1 MNKNSAAFPY
11 GARLETVNSD
21 RSCLISGS
29 RDGSIGILLPIDERV
44 YHRLALLQQILS
56 STYFSPFGLN
66 PKYYFF
72 KNFKNK
78 YICIASIFFICF
90 RDFRE
95 YKRSNFRVIRKRG
108 ILDGKL
114 LWKFITLDINT
125 QLEITQAMGTTID
138 RIMDNLQEIE
148 LASGFF

>member
-1 MNKNSAAFPY
+1 MLCTSDFHIGTQINLLLPHRLLTLPPSQDSSKQQRNNTLAKRMNKNSVAFPY

-72 KNFKNK
+72 L
-78 YICIASIFFICF
+78 YTFF
-90 RDFRE
+90 
-95 YKRSNFRVIRKRG
+95 
-108 ILDGKL
+108 
-114 LWKFITLDINT
+114 
-125 QLEITQAMGTTID
+125 
-138 RIMDNLQEIE
+138 
-148 LASGFF
+148 